1 MKLRY
6 LAGYGVPFLTLC
18 RRGSLLLCNNN
29 SGYVKVLMYH
39 HIPESK
45 QELFKRQIQFLA
57 SYNKF
62 LTPIQFQEF
71 LQEKYRISGTNL
83 LLTFDD
89 GFKSNRIVA
98 EEILYPLGI
107 KGIFF
112 VSTEFIGLQ
121 DAQKRNEFIVQQ
133 IYDGYANNSEISF
146 DMEPLTWEDLEYLL
160 AQGHAIGSHGRNHR
174 RLSSIHS
181 QEELHDEII
190 ESGNLLEEKL
200 GIPITY
206 FAYPFGDIDS
216 ISKQAFNV
224 IKARYQYCFSGVRG
238 ANYYPTSG
246 YVILRDTI
254 SIDDPPQYVR
264 FIIENGLD
272 VMYKKKVRR
281 LLELANR
288 QDLENTL

>member
-1 MKLRY
+1 MKFRY
-6 LAGYGVPFLTLC
+6 LAGYGASFLALY

-29 SGYVKVLMYH
+29 SGYVKILMYH

-57 SYNKF
+57 SHNKF

-98 EEILYPLGI
+98 EEILHPLDI

-112 VSTEFIGLQ
+112 VPTGFIGLQ
-121 DAQKRNEFIVQQ
+121 DTQKRNEFIVQQ
-133 IYDGYANNSEISF
+133 IYGGHASSSRISF
-146 DMEPLTWEDLEYLL
+146 DMEALTWEDLKYLL
-160 AQGHAIGSHGRNHR
+160 AQGHVVGSHGRNHR

-181 QEELHDEII
+181 QEDLHDEII
-190 ESGNLLEEKL
+190 ESGNILEEKL
-200 GIPITY
+200 GIPITC

-216 ISKQAFNV
+216 ISKQAFHV

-238 ANYYPTSG
+238 ANYHPTLN
-246 YVILRDTI
+246 YAILRDAI

-272 VMYKKKVRR
+272 IIYRKKARR
-281 LLELANR
+281 LLELAG
-288 QDLENTL
+288 

>member
-1 MKLRY
+1 MKFRY
-6 LAGYGVPFLTLC
+6 LAGYGASFLALY
-18 RRGSLLLCNNN
+18 RRGRLLLCNAD

-39 HIPESK
+39 HIPKSK

-57 SYNKF
+57 SSNKF

-71 LQEKYRISGTNL
+71 LQGKHNISDAKL
-83 LLTFDD
+83 LITFDD

-98 EEILYPLGI
+98 EEILHPLDI

-112 VSTEFIGLQ
+112 VSTGFIGLQ
-121 DAQKRNEFIVQQ
+121 DTQKRNEFIVQQ
-133 IYDGYANNSEISF
+133 IYDGHANSSEISS
-146 DMEPLTWEDLEYLL
+146 DMEPLTWEDLKYLL
-160 AQGHAIGSHGRNHR
+160 AQGHVVGSHGRNHR
-174 RLSSIHS
+174 RLSSIHP
-181 QEELHDEII
+181 QQDLHDEII
-190 ESGNLLEEKL
+190 ESGNILEEKL
-200 GIPITY
+200 GIPITC

-238 ANYYPTSG
+238 PTYQQTPNYA
-246 YVILRDTI
+246 ILRDAI

-272 VMYKKKVRR
+272 IIYRKKARK
-281 LLELANR
+281 LLALAEEST
-288 QDLENTL
+288 DYAD